1 MSRPGSTFATVGLD
15 LQKVIELESQLVHDT
30 ESATS

>member
-1 MSRPGSTFATVGLD
+1 MSRPGSTFATVRLD

-30 ESATS
+30 ESETS